1 MYMENI
7 TSIKTKTTEGLPG
20 EATSTAETTLMET
33 EEGHG
38 GQDLDTERIE
48 MGYSG
53 GLEPSWSNNYC
64 KKQ

>member
-20 EATSTAETTLMET
+20 EATSIVETALVET

-38 GQDLDTERIE
+38 GQVLALDRI
-48 MGYSG
+48 
-53 GLEPSWSNNYC
+53 
-64 KKQ
+64 